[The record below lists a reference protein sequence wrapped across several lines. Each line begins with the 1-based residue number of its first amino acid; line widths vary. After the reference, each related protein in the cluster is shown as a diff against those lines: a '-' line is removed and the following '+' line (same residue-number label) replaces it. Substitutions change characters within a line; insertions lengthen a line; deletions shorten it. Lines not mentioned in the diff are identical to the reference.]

1 VTRSR
6 LLFLYAPAL
15 LLLALG
21 VAACG
26 STGAPSGTV
35 TNAGS
40 PAPSGP
46 SPALEF
52 AKCMRAHG
60 VSNFP
65 DPGGSGGVQ
74 IQGTGLP
81 QSPAFQTAQR
91 VCQKYLP
98 NDGQPHAMS
107 EANRV
112 RAVAFSKCMRTH
124 GEPDFPDPLLGTP
137 SGSTLVFSLRGMQFA
152 AGPGL
157 NPGSPAFRQA
167 AADCGLQLPPAGAK
181 VPAP

>member
-1 VTRSR
+1 M
-6 LLFLYAPAL
+6 
-15 LLLALG
+15 LALG
-21 VAACG
+21 VVGCG

-65 DPGGSGGVQ
+65 DPGGGGSVQ
-74 IQGTGLP
+74 IQGTGLNP
-81 QSPAFQTAQR
+81 QAPAFQTAQR
-91 VCQKYLP
+91 DCQHYLP
-98 NDGQPHAMS
+98 SDGQPPAMS

-112 RAVAFSKCMRTH
+112 RAVAFAKCMRTH
-124 GEPDFPDPLLGTP
+124 GEPDFPDPILGTP
-137 SGSTLVFSLRGMQFA
+137 SASTLVFSLRGMEFA
-152 AGPGL
+152 GGPGL

-167 AADCGLQLPPAGAK
+167 AADCGLHLPPAGAK
-181 VPAP
+181 VAVP